1 MKKTLLMRLTFIG
14 ILLFFGVQAT
24 VAQDTLLSDST
35 QRVNCAQAQ
44 LFLQHYRFE
53 AALDALNA
61 CFEQDT
67 SNTEYLRKK
76 ALCYYKLG
84 RFQEA
89 EATYYAILET
99 DSNNVNALNQLGVIY
114 SNQSNYRAAVEQYE
128 RLSAIDTANS
138 YYHKVLGSLFYKLKV
153 IDYAMGHDQLA
164 LELNPN
170 DVEAIAHLTKIYQSM
185 EQYELADE
193 LIAKGLELDSS
204 NATLYHYQLKSAYRQ
219 HNYAGVLESAQYLMQ
234 LEQDTSAYLLK
245 MMGIAH
251 FHTGDYALSASLLEK
266 VVDNDKAKEQ
276 LHYYIGLAYREMGD
290 AETSEKHFE
299 KPLKTASQ
307 TTFRFTIPIWPLL
320 LKSRGIMPKPFAHTK
335 WRIKVHK
342 TRFCC
347 TIWRAIT
354 MRTTEIRKPLCAITK
369 STWKRMIRTMCGLKI
384 TRNTAFLRSKKSFTL
399 ILIRCG
405 SDKKWGIYS

>member
-35 QRVNCAQAQ
+35 KRVNCAQAQ

-53 AALDALNA
+53 AALGALNA

-193 LIAKGLELDSS
+193 LIVKGLELDSS

-219 HNYAGVLESAQYLMQ
+219 HNYAGVLGSAQYLMQ

-299 KPLKTASQ
+299 QAIENGISDNISIYYTNLAIAFEEQGNYAEAIRAYQMAYKSSQNKILLYHLARNYDAYYGDKETALRYYEKYLEAND
-307 TTFRFTIPIWPLL
+307 TGNVRF
-320 LKSRGIMPKPFAHTK
+320 KDYSKH
-335 WRIKVHK
+335 RIS
-342 TRFCC
+342 
-347 TIWRAIT
+347 
-354 MRTTEIRKPLCAITK
+354 EIKEVIHFDIDT
-369 STWKRMIRTMCGLKI
+369 
-384 TRNTAFLRSKKSFTL
+384 LR
-399 ILIRCG
+399 
-405 SDKKWGIYS
+405 